1 MIYNDQC
8 PRVLIV
14 GLDGATFNFLQPLIQ
29 QNKLPFFQH
38 LMREGCS
45 GVLDSDLPVNSAANW
60 ASLFSGKN
68 PGKHNIYDYLNY
80 GNGSYQPQLIQH
92 DDLKADFIWDIANDN
107 NLRVIVLNAP
117 IAAAPE
123 PLNGIMVSGLL
134 TPPNQRY
141 AYPDA
146 IAEELESQGYPVDCG
161 GARRLEPEAYFDEL
175 LKTLARQAET
185 YHRLLSTHPWDLA
198 VVTLN
203 ILGKAQHEFWH
214 DPEKIE
220 TLYIQIGAILQNLYN
235 LVDDETYF
243 LVLSHHGFKSVTR
256 KFFVNEWLWELGL
269 LKKRIT
275 TNPARITDVHDVIYN
290 HVQDPQTITRFLA
303 RAGITKDRIRSV
315 LPDILTEYF
324 KRFIPWG
331 IKKYFPYEYLDIDW
345 DRTQAYFVSTNV
357 QGININLKGREPQGT
372 VSPGQEYERL
382 RDKIIGELYRLKD
395 PYTLEDVVD
404 EIYRREDIFKGD
416 YVQAAPDIIFVPH
429 NYNYYLDPNKR
440 TCRLFIGSA
449 NDDYP
454 VYAYHEPRGVF
465 FIAGPDIKKG
475 KQINGI
481 DIYNIAPT
489 VLHLLGL
496 SIPSDFDGRVVSA
509 IFEGMNGYVYHQ
521 RPLSIED
528 KSPFFPVEIDNFSRR
543 IAINSA
549 AI

>member
-92 DDLKADFIWDIANDN
+92 DDFKADFIWDIANDN

-134 TPPNQRY
+134 TPPHQRY

-146 IAEELESQGYPVDCG
+146 IAEELESQDYPVDCG

-175 LKTLARQAET
+175 LKTLARQTET

-220 TLYIQIGAILQNLYN
+220 TLYIKIGAILQNLYN

-269 LKKRIT
+269 LKKKIT
-275 TNPARITDVHDVIYN
+275 INPARITDVHDVIYN

-429 NYNYYLDPNKR
+429 NYNYYLDSNKR

-465 FIAGPDIKKG
+465 FITGPDIKKG

-481 DIYNIAPT
+481 DIYNVAPT

-496 SIPSDFDGRVVSA
+496 SIPGDFDGRVVSA

-521 RPLSIED
+521 RRLSIED
-528 KSPFFPVEIDNFSRR
+528 KSQFFPVEIDNFNRR

>member
-92 DDLKADFIWDIANDN
+92 DDFKADFIWDIANDN

-134 TPPNQRY
+134 TPPHQRY

-146 IAEELESQGYPVDCG
+146 IAEELESQDYPVDCG

-175 LKTLARQAET
+175 LKTLARQTET

-220 TLYIQIGAILQNLYN
+220 TLYIKIGAILQNLYN

-269 LKKRIT
+269 LKKKIT
-275 TNPARITDVHDVIYN
+275 INPARITDVHDVIYN

-429 NYNYYLDPNKR
+429 NYNYYLDSNKR

-465 FIAGPDIKKG
+465 FITGPDIKKG

-481 DIYNIAPT
+481 DIYNVAPT

-496 SIPSDFDGRVVSA
+496 SIPGDFDGRVVSA

-521 RPLSIED
+521 RRLSIED
-528 KSPFFPVEIDNFSRR
+528 KSPFFPVEIDNFNRR

>member
-60 ASLFSGKN
+60 ASLFSGRN

-80 GNGSYQPQLIQH
+80 GKGSYQPQLIG
-92 DDLKADFIWDIANDN
+92 DEDFKANFIWDIANDN

-117 IAAAPE
+117 IAAAPK

-134 TPPNQRY
+134 TPPSQRY
-141 AYPDA
+141 AYPDS
-146 IAEELESQGYPVDCG
+146 IAEDLESQGYPVDCG
-161 GARRLEPEAYFDEL
+161 AARHLEPEAYFNEL
-175 LKTLARQAET
+175 LKTLAKQTET

-220 TLYIQIGAILQNLYN
+220 TLYIQIGAFLQNLYN

-243 LVLSHHGFKSVTR
+243 LLLSHHGFKSVTK

-269 LKKRIT
+269 LTKRIT
-275 TNPARITDVHDVIYN
+275 LNLERITDVHDVIYN
-290 HVQDPQTITRFLA
+290 HIQDPQTITRFLA

-331 IKKYFPYEYLDIDW
+331 LKKYFPYEYLAIDW

-357 QGININLKGREPQGT
+357 QGINLNLKGREPQGT
-372 VSPGQEYERL
+372 VSPGQQYERL

-465 FIAGPDIKKG
+465 FITGPDIKKG
-475 KQINGI
+475 KQINDI

-496 SIPSDFDGRVVSA
+496 SIPNDFDGRVLSA

-521 RPLSIED
+521 RPLSIKD
-528 KSPFFPVEIDNFSRR
+528 KSPLFPAEIDNFSRR